1 MGYFFRIENK
11 YTGRTALVEQGTRP
25 DNGDSLY
32 YEIQRLVGDEPC
44 PQSGIPFPLEVQ
56 GWGELA
62 CLGETFD
69 AESFSVVCIDEDTY
83 GKEGVNRL

>member
-1 MGYFFRIENK
+1 MGHFFRVVNN
-11 YTGRTALVEQGTRP
+11 YNGRSVFVVQGTSL
-25 DNGDSLY
+25 DNRDSLY